1 VQVNPKVVGLSEATK
16 AQAAKPKFLAASLE
30 KKVLMAGDTIDLF
43 VTAIQENG
51 QLTNGAVT
59 VGNWGKRGMV
69 LQNAVPDDGKW
80 NASIESFH
88 VQIPIPEDVY
98 PAAREIQVTV
108 QGLGGKVSVL
118 KIPFRVII
126 PNIDETLSSAIEL
139 EQVPE
144 LLAHEKVSAVIRSL
158 PAGQEIQWVLGADTV
173 ILFNDKII
181 GKPENHEQA
190 VEFLTALQGATHTV
204 LTAIVLYNGRE
215 KKTVSRLC
223 KTKVTFAPMTSEE
236 IEWYVETGEWHGAAG
251 GYRIQSLASAFISNI
266 EGSYSGAVG
275 LPIFELY
282 DILKEQ
288 GYSILE

>member
-1 VQVNPKVVGLSEATK
+1 
-16 AQAAKPKFLAASLE
+16 
-30 KKVLMAGDTIDLF
+30 M
-43 VTAIQENG
+43 
-51 QLTNGAVT
+51 
-59 VGNWGKRGMV
+59 
-69 LQNAVPDDGKW
+69 
-80 NASIESFH
+80 
-88 VQIPIPEDVY
+88 
-98 PAAREIQVTV
+98 
-108 QGLGGKVSVL
+108 L